1 MDQGIMVKVVVRNWS
16 VAKGFQNPQPWV
28 QNGQVEPQ
36 NGVFNT
42 VRLVYI
48 DSSSTRTANGRR
60 IKRKGSK
67 IGPTVS
73 RVAISVDVVE
83 DPRVGK
89 ETRAVGMVW
98 VNLWNLTWI
107 FIKRIGEGVEVAA
120 DASVQDG
127 WGSIFKVLTPP
138 SGVINK
144 VVNIERD

>member
-1 MDQGIMVKVVVRNWS
+1 M
-16 VAKGFQNPQPWV
+16 
-28 QNGQVEPQ
+28 
-36 NGVFNT
+36 
-42 VRLVYI
+42 RLVYI

-98 VNLWNLTWI
+98 VNL
-107 FIKRIGEGVEVAA
+107 
-120 DASVQDG
+120 
-127 WGSIFKVLTPP
+127 
-138 SGVINK
+138 
-144 VVNIERD
+144 